1 MLVLELFPILV
12 FDYLITLDYG
22 AAADVDKSLVL
33 AKNKIR
39 GPQSASEDV
48 DTISETSAAGSPD
61 VALHT
66 ARPSALVGGV
76 LTCRKNMAT
85 PFNRRK

>member
-1 MLVLELFPILV
+1 MLVLEVFPILV

-33 AKNKIR
+33 TNNKIR

-61 VALHT
+61 VALIT

-76 LTCRKNMAT
+76 LTCRKKHGDT
-85 PFNRRK
+85 F